1 MMRNGRYCMILISDF
16 IHKMD
21 AEITCTEFCEQIT
34 TFIHNIYW
42 EKKANIERL
51 KEHPEERLTA
61 SVIIYS
67 HKKKEIWMIGDC
79 QCLIDG
85 VLHINPKPY
94 EEKIAEKRSE
104 YIRKALKEGNN
115 VIDFQR
121 VDEGRNEILQ
131 ELIQS
136 CTQQNQTFSVVDGFK
151 IPSGKIKILQAGTE
165 NILASDGYPYLKETL
180 KGSEELL
187 HKQLMEDPLCIEQ
200 FKATKGLM
208 KGNVSFDDRAYV
220 RFTV

>member
-1 MMRNGRYCMILISDF
+1 MRNGRYCMTLISDF

-34 TFIHNIYW
+34 AFIHNIYL

-61 SVIIYS
+61 SAIIYS

-85 VLHINPKPY
+85 ALHINPKPH
-94 EEKIAEKRSE
+94 EEKIAEKRSA
-104 YIRKALKEGNN
+104 YIRKALKEGKNI
-115 VIDFQR
+115 VDFQK

-136 CTQQNQTFSVVDGFK
+136 CAQQNQTFSVIDGFK
-151 IPSGKIKILQAGTE
+151 MPSNKIKILQPGHE

-180 KGSEELL
+180 KESEELL
-187 HKQLMEDPLCIEQ
+187 HKQLREDPLCIEQ

-208 KGNVSFDDRAYV
+208 KGNVSFDDRAYI
-220 RFTV
+220 RFIV